1 MYYLPHG
8 KRQVEFS
15 AQQPTYCGKS
25 PDKDSNA
32 RGFEQKCHPFC
43 ECMYEGR
50 PYYTQATA
58 WAQAKMKLYTVL
70 HGQCTQTMHFTSKVT
85 LTVKSPSESELKLMR
100 NVIKPVGQMD
110 KNENSMD
117 MTL

>member
-1 MYYLPHG
+1 MN
-8 KRQVEFS
+8 FS
-15 AQQPTYCGKS
+15 ERNDCGMTLKTKVILS
-25 PDKDSNA
+25 SFLND
-32 RGFEQKCHPFC
+32 
-43 ECMYEGR
+43 GR
-50 PYYTQATA
+50 HYYTQATA

-70 HGQCTQTMHFTSKVT
+70 QGQCTKTMHFTSKIT